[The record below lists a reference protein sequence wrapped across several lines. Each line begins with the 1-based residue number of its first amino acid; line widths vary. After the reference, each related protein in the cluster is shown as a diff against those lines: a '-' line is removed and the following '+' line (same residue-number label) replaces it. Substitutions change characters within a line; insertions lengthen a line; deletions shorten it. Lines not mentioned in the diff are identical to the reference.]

1 MVPST
6 GELVPKSC
14 SQYNTENEC
23 LEDVVWAFLED
34 IFVDDIHTDV
44 TVEPSEDNLER
55 LLHHLKALQLLS
67 SPLCSGA
74 LDHVCWICIL

>member
-34 IFVDDIHTDV
+34 TFGDDIHTDV
-44 TVEPSEDNLER
+44 TVEPSED
-55 LLHHLKALQLLS
+55 
-67 SPLCSGA
+67 
-74 LDHVCWICIL
+74 DYCII

>member
-1 MVPST
+1 M
-6 GELVPKSC
+6 
-14 SQYNTENEC
+14 
-23 LEDVVWAFLED
+23 
-34 IFVDDIHTDV
+34 DDIHTDV

-74 LDHVCWICIL
+74 LDHVCWIYIL

>member
-74 LDHVCWICIL
+74 LDHVCWIYIL